1 MRRYNKTYPSKS
13 LKVNVRIVRTALKPG
28 DDEGSNKD
36 SASLAYMQTV
46 SSVLGDGVN
55 DDAALDAWLAQHNGD
70 GDGLF
75 VLGDTSGDGDLS
87 FIIEETAAMMAVEL
101 NALDSAGSSER
112 SATAAEQEIQ
122 RLKEALE
129 VSELRNKE
137 LATENGAWTLKPPMS
152 SQPPAPS
159 LTPLPPPSTPA
170 VMSRPNPNL
179 DRPTPLNFNCTPK
192 DLFARWEQ
200 STPFQLGAQ
209 RESVTP
215 SWRRGGGRTTQ
226 RTASISEEGDVDRS
240 KTAKVT
246 ATRTLA
252 RGIGQSEINSKLA
265 QKITLGTLA
274 A

>member
-1 MRRYNKTYPSKS
+1 MLLTKIVSHGSSIGVQEIRPTLHMLRDNVPGGGGGNNAGEERRTPSTPNECCNAFACPGPTNTPDGKCICRVDSCFDCSKVEKDTHRKYIKLMRRYNKTYPSKS

-137 LATENGAWTLKPPMS
+137 LATARASSLLPPMLS
-152 SQPPAPS
+152 HSPNHRSRRS
-159 LTPLPPPSTPA
+159 LR
-170 VMSRPNPNL
+170 RPHY
-179 DRPTPLNFNCTPK
+179 
-192 DLFARWEQ
+192 
-200 STPFQLGAQ
+200 Q
-209 RESVTP
+209 R
-215 SWRRGGGRTTQ
+215 
-226 RTASISEEGDVDRS
+226 
-240 KTAKVT
+240 
-246 ATRTLA
+246 L
-252 RGIGQSEINSKLA
+252 L
-265 QKITLGTLA
+265 
-274 A
+274 